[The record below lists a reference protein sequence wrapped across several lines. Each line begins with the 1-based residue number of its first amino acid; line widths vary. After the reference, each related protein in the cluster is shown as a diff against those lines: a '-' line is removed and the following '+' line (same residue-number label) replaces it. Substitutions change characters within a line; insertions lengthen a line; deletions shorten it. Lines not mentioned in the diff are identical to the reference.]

1 MCFSKFHL
9 VEVALK
15 CNDGYSIC
23 TGYAITNELILTAGH
38 ITEEKYNGTLKV
50 EIRFVGENE
59 DWIQGEIIWRIIEYN
74 LDAALIKLNQKRP
87 GENRTYLGIVSNKN
101 EWHGAGFPNAGKF
114 TTSKD
119 RTVNDT
125 VGISGII
132 EMGGNL
138 ISGLMDLTVKSGP
151 SSAEQ
156 WKGLSGSPVF
166 IDGFLVGV
174 ITSAP
179 NAFEG
184 RRLKA
189 TSIEALKKN
198 KKFDDLTSEVVCYNN
213 NVFREKFKEIYRQ
226 QKSLNNT
233 DNSINTP
240 NRKIEKLNGLLN
252 INEIL
257 SQQEKDILFI
267 SLYMYSLPIDIL
279 NNQENFLF
287 IEDATFQ
294 FSKTLLKIIDE
305 EQNLQSVR
313 SLFQP
318 HRGDLLYSLI
328 KFINFL
334 EFEKSSLNDDS
345 IAPICSNIY
354 DWFTYLIHSILI
366 KKGIITYITRL
377 NISDAK
383 FQTDLMGFI
392 RYLYDKVYYNYRNIF
407 NNYGIPITR
416 AETQIIFDKN
426 VCQVPIAVKKAF
438 VKEKNK
444 IIDDLK
450 PIYHLGEIQIVPFKQ
465 LINRYKLDDI
475 IPLPYSLILDRFD
488 INLPD
493 SVNYSCSYVEV
504 ESNQFDNYV
513 GEEIELMP
521 LNNNV
526 SIMICG
532 NQIVPNSTYRW
543 YLKKFNDDFVNQITS
558 GIFKTFSCENESLF
572 SSLTGHTNE
581 DIHSLISIRNSFG
594 LWNMLV
600 SDIWEKDIVNI
611 TEDELLLLFHIFQEA
626 ISWLEKWDWE
636 SGRIEIYR
644 NLCID
649 LYDIIIN
656 YNLKNRNYEI
666 T

>member
-125 VGISGII
+125 VGISGRI

-345 IAPICSNIY
+345 IAPMHQDHY
-354 DWFTYLIHSILI
+354 
-366 KKGIITYITRL
+366 
-377 NISDAK
+377 
-383 FQTDLMGFI
+383 
-392 RYLYDKVYYNYRNIF
+392 
-407 NNYGIPITR
+407 
-416 AETQIIFDKN
+416 
-426 VCQVPIAVKKAF
+426 
-438 VKEKNK
+438 
-444 IIDDLK
+444 
-450 PIYHLGEIQIVPFKQ
+450 
-465 LINRYKLDDI
+465 
-475 IPLPYSLILDRFD
+475 
-488 INLPD
+488 
-493 SVNYSCSYVEV
+493 
-504 ESNQFDNYV
+504 
-513 GEEIELMP
+513 
-521 LNNNV
+521 
-526 SIMICG
+526 
-532 NQIVPNSTYRW
+532 
-543 YLKKFNDDFVNQITS
+543 
-558 GIFKTFSCENESLF
+558 
-572 SSLTGHTNE
+572 
-581 DIHSLISIRNSFG
+581 
-594 LWNMLV
+594 
-600 SDIWEKDIVNI
+600 
-611 TEDELLLLFHIFQEA
+611 
-626 ISWLEKWDWE
+626 
-636 SGRIEIYR
+636 
-644 NLCID
+644 
-649 LYDIIIN
+649 
-656 YNLKNRNYEI
+656 
-666 T
+666 